1 MKLTTNDEL
10 QLNSLVGSG
19 TRSLQV
25 SAGGTI
31 SVGGISTTT
40 ITSVIGAASPPT
52 TSWLRTNGII
62 TSSSISN
69 QVYTANVIYLTPYV
83 TPRTFTYTGLS
94 VNVNTAVASTNC
106 KILIYDDVDGVP
118 KNRIFVSTALSKAT
132 TGIKTYYENG
142 TMSAGTV
149 YWMGVVNDTST
160 GRLSTIDDSKA
171 NMLLLPFVASSPTQI
186 VFGYSYTSTYAS
198 PATSLTASSITA
210 NTGANYAPLIYFQTI
225 PFSP

>member
-25 SAGGTI
+25 SADGTI
-31 SVGGISTTT
+31 SVGAGSSSST
-40 ITSVIGAASPPT
+40 IASAIGAAAPPT
-52 TSWLRTNGII
+52 TSWLGSNAQIGAGIG
-62 TSSSISN
+62 TSAF
-69 QVYTANVIYLTPYV
+69 TANVIYLTPYV

-94 VNVNTAVASTNC
+94 VNVSGAIASTNC

-142 TMSAGTV
+142 TMSAGTL
-149 YWMGVVNDTST
+149 YWMGVINDTGT
-160 GRLSTIDDSKA
+160 GQIRTIDNNNA
-171 NMLLLPFVASSPTQI
+171 NIFLPFVAASPQQE
-186 VFGYSYTSTYAS
+186 VFGYLYTSSYAS

-210 NTGANYAPLIYFQTI
+210 NTTNGMTPLIYFQTI

>member
-25 SAGGTI
+25 SADGTI
-31 SVGGISTTT
+31 SVGAGSSSST
-40 ITSVIGAASPPT
+40 IASAIGAAAPPT
-52 TSWLRTNGII
+52 TSWLGSNAQVGSGFA
-62 TSSSISN
+62 TSN
-69 QVYTANVIYLTPYV
+69 FNANVIYLTPYV

-94 VNVNTAVASTNC
+94 INVSTAVASTNC
-106 KILIYDDVDGVP
+106 KILIYDDLNGVP

-142 TMSAGTV
+142 TMSAGTL

-160 GRLSTIDDSKA
+160 GAIRTINTNNA
-171 NMLLLPFVASSPTQI
+171 NIFLPFVAASPAQE
-186 VFGYSYTSTYAS
+186 VFGYLY
-198 PATSLTASSITA
+198 
-210 NTGANYAPLIYFQTI
+210 
-225 PFSP
+225 